1 VPAARCCFTQ
11 RFRGGR
17 PSSRREI
24 IANVEGAE
32 LFLYPGDRHLFA
44 DNSVSDY
51 EPESAAL
58 LKQRALSFLE
68 RVE

>member
-1 VPAARCCFTQ
+1 VG
-11 RFRGGR
+11 GGR

-58 LKQRALSFLE
+58 LNQRALSFLE